1 MPGIDLFHDMLN
13 NDRGELIREEQ
24 DRLCGSQA
32 APEITHHP
40 KERVLLVR
48 LDGSFYIET
57 VENAA
62 MAASADP
69 DFVVA
74 IPLSRLRL
82 MINRS
87 VN

>member
-1 MPGIDLFHDMLN
+1 MQGIGVFHKLLDN
-13 NDRGELIREEQ
+13 NRGELIREEQ
-24 DRLCGSQA
+24 DRLCGTQA
-32 APEITHHP
+32 APEIAHHP

-48 LDGSFYIET
+48 LDGSYYVET

-74 IPLSRLRL
+74 IPFSRLRPL
-82 MINRS
+82 INRS

>member
-1 MPGIDLFHDMLN
+1 MPGIHVFHKLLN
-13 NDRGELIREEQ
+13 DDRGEIIRDGE
-24 DRLCGSQA
+24 DRLCGTQA
-32 APEITHHP
+32 APQLTHHP

-48 LDGSFYIET
+48 MDGTYYVET

-74 IPLSRLRL
+74 IPFSRLRPL
-82 MINRS
+82 INRS
-87 VN
+87 IN